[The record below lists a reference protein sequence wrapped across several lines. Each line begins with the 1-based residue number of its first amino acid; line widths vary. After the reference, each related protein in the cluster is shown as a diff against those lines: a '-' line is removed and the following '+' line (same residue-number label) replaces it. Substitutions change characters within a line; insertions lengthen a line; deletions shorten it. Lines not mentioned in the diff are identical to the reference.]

1 MVDKSDFAC
10 KHCHGVGWN
19 EIGEE
24 LAFCELWAEWRNV
37 TLGDCVGNCESE
49 EREEEAADGS

>member
-1 MVDKSDFAC
+1 MADTSAFDC
-10 KHCHGVGWN
+10 KHCYGVGWN

-24 LAFCELWAEWRNV
+24 LAYCELWAEWRNI

-49 EREEEAADGS
+49 EREEASNGS